1 MGMSEFIPAVKH
13 MTFLNRHN
21 ACMKKHSFLTQ
32 VVLTSLL
39 VMGLV
44 SPGRAEQMLRISS
57 IPEEAV
63 ATVLLA
69 MLVLVLAVDQL
80 SAWLRQRL

>member
-1 MGMSEFIPAVKH
+1 
-13 MTFLNRHN
+13 
-21 ACMKKHSFLTQ
+21 
-32 VVLTSLL
+32 
-39 VMGLV
+39 
-44 SPGRAEQMLRISS
+44 
-57 IPEEAV
+57 PEEAV

>member
-1 MGMSEFIPAVKH
+1 
-13 MTFLNRHN
+13 
-21 ACMKKHSFLTQ
+21 
-32 VVLTSLL
+32 
-39 VMGLV
+39 MGLV